1 MPNLGFTNELSVACV
16 KSEARQAKLLAAR
29 KAEAA
34 LAWEARQYQAEVGH
48 RFAARQLQAM
58 RSRCSGVVAEVA
70 RALLA
75 KHAYDLDVAAAAF
88 HADPAA
94 YSFHHSA
101 QAPLAGPAHILG
113 EKEPEPE
120 LEPLE
125 DEPVSGVPSVDEL
138 RQQRAAFFARQNRP
152 PTTLLTVST
161 SGSTSS
167 GHEADAAAGQLAH
180 NLSQSLSRIRSAS
193 SAAHLKVQL
202 PNGAVISRTF
212 AAEAEMCDVY
222 DWVTGS
228 QEVSEQEVDPKR
240 LVGTHRLHPGTVT
253 KSYCV
258 RVTSPPTTDSHAGP

>member
-1 MPNLGFTNELSVACV
+1 MHRIRDLGFTNELSVAYV

-161 SGSTSS
+161 SGSTSGVAAGCCPGIRP
-167 GHEADAAAGQLAH
+167 GHHGVAAAGLAAAGTTEYRVRQAVSGELGVNMVH
-180 NLSQSLSRIRSAS
+180 TDVATSATRVATRLTPPPAS
-193 SAAHLKVQL
+193 WPMTCRKVS
-202 PNGAVISRTF
+202 PVSGAPLRLRT
-212 AAEAEMCDVY
+212 
-222 DWVTGS
+222 
-228 QEVSEQEVDPKR
+228 
-240 LVGTHRLHPGTVT
+240 
-253 KSYCV
+253 
-258 RVTSPPTTDSHAGP
+258 

>member
-1 MPNLGFTNELSVACV
+1 
-16 KSEARQAKLLAAR
+16 
-29 KAEAA
+29 
-34 LAWEARQYQAEVGH
+34 
-48 RFAARQLQAM
+48 M

-161 SGSTSS
+161 SGSTST
-167 GHEADAAAGQLAH
+167 GHALAELGRRVQARVAAAGLAAAGT
-180 NLSQSLSRIRSAS
+180 IRSTAS
-193 SAAHLKVQL
+193 GGGGGAGRPCGRCWRAGRGGAAPRQARDGGQPAGPDFRPVQ
-202 PNGAVISRTF
+202 GAAAWTAGGTGGGRSGCCRPTYGCWGGKEGSSRSRSRSC
-212 AAEAEMCDVY
+212 E
-222 DWVTGS
+222 
-228 QEVSEQEVDPKR
+228 
-240 LVGTHRLHPGTVT
+240 
-253 KSYCV
+253 CV
-258 RVTSPPTTDSHAGP
+258 RQTRPIFWCDRCHCSNECNLIMSLTTCSACQLRLEGQSYFSHT